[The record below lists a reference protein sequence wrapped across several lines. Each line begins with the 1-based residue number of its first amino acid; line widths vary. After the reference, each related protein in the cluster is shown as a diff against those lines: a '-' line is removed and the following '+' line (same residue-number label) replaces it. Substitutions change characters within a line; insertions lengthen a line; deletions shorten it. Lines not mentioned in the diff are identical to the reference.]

1 RRPAVRLGWPSL
13 AWGEGGR
20 IGDGQGRLA
29 ADCGGGVRRPGS
41 VGYKDD
47 ASRRPGWHPASP
59 RRLRTAGDLS
69 GAASRMEMYSK
80 AETLALRQKHIGP
93 SCKVFFA
100 KDPIK
105 IVRAHGQYMFDENG
119 EKYLDCINNVAH
131 VGHSHPDVVKAAVK
145 QMELLNTNSRFLHD
159 NLVQYAKRL
168 TATLP
173 EKLSVCY
180 FVNSGSEANDLA
192 LRLARQYSGHYDV
205 ITLDHAY
212 HGHVTSLID
221 ISPYKFNQ
229 LGKEAKKEFV
239 HVAPSPD
246 IYRGKYREDHEDP
259 AGAYADD
266 VRNIIEKAQKNG
278 HKIILNSENQYGS
291 MDAPEICFT
300 LQFTSDRRK
309 GLPASFGAIAAFI
322 AESMQSCGGQI
333 IPPAG
338 YFQKVAQFVHKAGGV
353 FIADEVQVG
362 FGRVGKNFWAFQLQG
377 EDFVPDIVTMG
388 KPIGNGHPM
397 SCVVTTREIAEAFGA
412 SGLEY
417 FNTGNATHVG
427 SYLFGLLKEQQ
438 KKHSLVGDVR
448 GAGLFIGVDLVKD
461 QIRRT
466 PATAEAQHIIYK
478 LKERKILLS
487 ADGPYRN
494 VLKFKPPMCF
504 SMEDTKFVV
513 EQIDE
518 LLTDLEEATQIRA
531 KNSLPTNTQSKRKL
545 PTGGSSQLESN
556 NENIS
561 PIKGTICRHEN
572 GFSDESHTVPCK
584 RIRT

>member
-1 RRPAVRLGWPSL
+1 MAL
-13 AWGEGGR
+13 
-20 IGDGQGRLA
+20 
-29 ADCGGGVRRPGS
+29 
-41 VGYKDD
+41 
-47 ASRRPGWHPASP
+47 
-59 RRLRTAGDLS
+59 
-69 GAASRMEMYSK
+69 YSK
-80 AETLALRQKHIGP
+80 AETLELRKKHIGP

-105 IVRAHGQYMFDENG
+105 IMQARGQYMFDENG

-131 VGHSHPDVVKAAVK
+131 VGHSHPDVIKAAVK

-173 EKLSVCY
+173 EQLSVCY

-192 LRLARQYSGHYDV
+192 LRLARQFSGHQDV

-229 LGKEAKKEFV
+229 LGKEGKKEFV

-246 IYRGKYREDHEDP
+246 TYRGKYKEDHPDP
-259 AGAYADD
+259 GCAYADD
-266 VRNIIEKAQKNG
+266 VAKIIEEAQKNG
-278 HKIILNSENQYGS
+278 
-291 MDAPEICFT
+291 
-300 LQFTSDRRK
+300 RK
-309 GLPASFGAIAAFI
+309 VCKY
-322 AESMQSCGGQI
+322 EKEKEK
-333 IPPAG
+333 
-338 YFQKVAQFVHKAGGV
+338 QKYVHKAGGV

-362 FGRVGKNFWAFQLQG
+362 FGRVGKYFWGFQLQG

-417 FNTGNATHVG
+417 FNTFGGNPVSCAIGLAVLDIIEKEGLQQNATCVG
-427 SYLFGLLKEQQ
+427 DYLTGLLKEQ
-438 KKHSLVGDVR
+438 KEKHPLVGDVR
-448 GAGLFIGVDLVKD
+448 GVGLFVGVDLVKD
-461 QIRRT
+461 QQKRT

-478 LKERKILLS
+478 LKERRILLS

-494 VLKFKPPMCF
+494 ILKFKPPMCF
-504 SMEDTKFVV
+504 SMEDAKFVV
-513 EQIDE
+513 DQLDE
-518 LLTDLEEATQIRA
+518 LLTDLEEVSVT
-531 KNSLPTNTQSKRKL
+531 PTRNGLSTSIQCKRKG
-545 PTGGSSQLESN
+545 PTDGTTQLES
-556 NENIS
+556 IS
-561 PIKGTICRHEN
+561 ESINHLNGSAFKHEN
-572 GFSDESHTVPCK
+572 GFCAEGHKVPLK